1 MKKVKVWLL
10 IVGAIFAGLATIL
23 TTPKVYAD
31 DQACE
36 TAEFY
41 DPLICGGEYPDEE
54 LELIRRVR
62 DTLNVVYLWVG
73 IIAVIVII
81 IAGINFMIS
90 RGQADKVKR
99 ARDAIL
105 YAVIGLIVTLAAF
118 AITGLVI
125 NALEGQAV
133 SKYSGGGGGSGGSG
147 GGGNSPFG
155 DDRKEVRDIAVNAKE
170 VTLHPGNEY
179 TLKTKVIPNYA
190 TDKTIKYSI
199 DKPGIASIEQSGVI
213 RGKKEGEAIVTISTP
228 SGIEKTVKIHVLK
241 PIAVE
246 RIKLSKNEVTLK
258 KNQTTTVTATP
269 VPTNAADKTIIWKSK
284 NSKIATVSQYG
295 TIKAIDY
302 GNTGVVAIARN
313 QPVFAYESPN
323 KITLAATQVTAELPT
338 VEAEVKVKV
347 GSDHYACTNSTA
359 NTAYKGNLKLRKIS
373 MDLLTP
379 HLKDFTWSN
388 ESTVINSKGGYTN
401 YIKSLGGI
409 YTMYAGNDKKINI
422 KSACD
427 WQVAAEYTFGLF
439 TLWGTDYDNGDYY
452 GLWGQDTND
461 QSDAFWQGWP
471 GRGHAGSGYG
481 SRSID
486 ENLTDSEQ
494 KRRRKDD
501 VKSSFRR
508 LFFCAC
514 GAGLLSSGRSFTGE
528 GFHLRGHQSLLA
540 GGRVAVDHAF
550 DDGLVKQGLGLVESG
565 HGSLSLAL
573 LDDGQDLFQ
582 SGLAAALPE
591 TVVQTVSLRRADAL
605 DSGLFI
611 GHCTSP
617 PPVKHSIFYHGQ

>member
-147 GGGNSPFG
+147 NSPFG

-179 TLKTKVIPNYA
+179 TLKTKIIPNYA

-494 KRRRKDD
+494 KRRRTN
-501 VKSSFRR
+501 
-508 LFFCAC
+508 CNYA
-514 GAGLLSSGRSFTGE
+514 
-528 GFHLRGHQSLLA
+528 
-540 GGRVAVDHAF
+540 
-550 DDGLVKQGLGLVESG
+550 
-565 HGSLSLAL
+565 
-573 LDDGQDLFQ
+573 
-582 SGLAAALPE
+582 
-591 TVVQTVSLRRADAL
+591 ADAL
-605 DSGLFI
+605 IKKTTLQHYLSDDRDGGQKIYRTDQLQVGDLLQFFHGCSESGWGHVAVVGEVYRDYIVTYDGGRRFI
-611 GHCTSP
+611 HSKQYKYKIKRGGASEMISNGSP
-617 PPVKHSIFYHGQ
+617 YDNYDCWYAVRRWNFDQSKVLEGLNESR